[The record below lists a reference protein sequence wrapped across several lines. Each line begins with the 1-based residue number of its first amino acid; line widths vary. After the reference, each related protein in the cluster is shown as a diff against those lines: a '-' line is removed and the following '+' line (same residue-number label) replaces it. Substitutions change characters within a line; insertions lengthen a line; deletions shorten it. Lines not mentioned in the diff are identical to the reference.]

1 MRKKSIKGLLC
12 LLMLVVLGGCGKAK
26 VESAST
32 EENIPV
38 EETEQTETI
47 NNTDDTEEENTEA
60 AEELIPE
67 TYAFSCKVTINP
79 EIELYLNQKNEI
91 VGFEYLNEDAKDA
104 YQKLALKG
112 LTVEAGVKEMILAAS
127 EKGYLDTNKKV
138 SITITEVK
146 DTTCDTEAVCE
157 KIKEAAQEVIAEE
170 KIEAELEVADYESEN
185 AVPQNPCTACGGTG
199 KCQECKGDGYRGS
212 GYSVSCPR
220 CHGALTETCIY
231 CDANGNSTKHE
242 GICDFP
248 NCMGAHVYACTI
260 CGGGTKP
267 VTCESCGGSG
277 ACNVCGGSGSL

>member
-1 MRKKSIKGLLC
+1 MRKKSITGLLC
-12 LLMLVVLGGCGKAK
+12 LLMLLVLGGCGKAK
-26 VESAST
+26 DDSVST
-32 EENIPV
+32 EEIV
-38 EETEQTETI
+38 SIEETEQAETVS
-47 NNTDDTEEENTEA
+47 DTEDTEKESTEA
-60 AEELIPE
+60 AEGLIPE
-67 TYAFSCKVTINP
+67 TYAFSCTVTINP
-79 EIELYLNQKNEI
+79 EIKLYLNQKNEI

-104 YQKLALKG
+104 YQKLSLKG
-112 LTVEAGVKEMILAAS
+112 LTVEAGVKEMILAAL

-138 SITITEVK
+138 SIAIAEVK
-146 DTTCDTEAVCE
+146 DTSCDTQAVCG
-157 KIKEAAQEVIAEE
+157 KIKEAAQEAIAEE
-170 KIEAELEVADYESEN
+170 KIEAELEIADYEN
-185 AVPQNPCTACGGTG
+185 GDAVPENPCTACGGTG

-260 CGGGTKP
+260 CGGGMKP

-277 ACNVCGGSGSL
+277 TCNVCGGSGSL

>member
-1 MRKKSIKGLLC
+1 MRKKSIRGLLC

-127 EKGYLDTNKKV
+127 EKGYLTTNK
-138 SITITEVK
+138 
-146 DTTCDTEAVCE
+146 
-157 KIKEAAQEVIAEE
+157 
-170 KIEAELEVADYESEN
+170 
-185 AVPQNPCTACGGTG
+185 
-199 KCQECKGDGYRGS
+199 
-212 GYSVSCPR
+212 
-220 CHGALTETCIY
+220 
-231 CDANGNSTKHE
+231 
-242 GICDFP
+242 
-248 NCMGAHVYACTI
+248 
-260 CGGGTKP
+260 
-267 VTCESCGGSG
+267 
-277 ACNVCGGSGSL
+277 

>member
-1 MRKKSIKGLLC
+1 MRKKSIRGLLC
-12 LLMLVVLGGCGKAK
+12 LLILVVLGGCGKAK

-32 EENIPV
+32 EEIVPV
-38 EETEQTETI
+38 EEIEQAETI
-47 NNTDDTEEENTEA
+47 NNTDDTEEENIEA

-91 VGFEYLNEDAKDA
+91 VGFEYLN
-104 YQKLALKG
+104 
-112 LTVEAGVKEMILAAS
+112 
-127 EKGYLDTNKKV
+127 
-138 SITITEVK
+138 
-146 DTTCDTEAVCE
+146 
-157 KIKEAAQEVIAEE
+157 
-170 KIEAELEVADYESEN
+170 EN

-231 CDANGNSTKHE
+231 CDANGNSMKHE